1 MSSIEHLI
9 LYASISLLASALL
22 RRWNLVAQGL
32 QLIYKKTRPP
42 SPWSLP
48 ILGNLFSI
56 PPGME
61 HIAYMKLGDHDTL
74 TIGQLRVGD
83 MVYLRLFG
91 YDFVILNSANA
102 AIDLLEK
109 LNWSGNAVLL
119 GYSDLWRNYRR
130 IFNNWLGSR
139 TVTQFH
145 QLQES
150 QAQQML
156 QRLANI
162 SDDAN
167 PFEENINQT
176 AHYTAQA
183 AMFTSTGWKRT
194 AREWRAFKDNAQS
207 IPYEWTKAQLVGLT
221 VPIGRFILTFLLAN
235 DRLQG
240 LPKAKEICLK
250 EISMM
255 IVAALV
261 SFVAAI
267 VLNPHVQVKAQE
279 EIDNVLGFASLPKIS
294 DRERLPYVRN
304 LIQEVLRWLPPV
316 PADDAYRG
324 YEIERGTVVAMT
336 RDESVYR
343 DPETFNPD
351 RFMCSTVPHPP
362 AFGWGRRRCAG
373 IHFAE
378 ASLFITAATLLAFF
392 KFSKKKD
399 THGQEITPQLEFAS
413 NSLVI
418 TLDQV
423 ESRLIL
429 VVSPNRPLPPTCR
442 PVFIFIQSIQEIFEG
457 LFNPLWSLSKIR
469 GDATWPAESH
479 ELSLGSWR
487 LQEHVAAASASGCK
501 PSSMFCR
508 QTVRMAHPDCELY
521 LHLGPG
527 SGASSTGL

>member
-1 MSSIEHLI
+1 
-9 LYASISLLASALL
+9 
-22 RRWNLVAQGL
+22 
-32 QLIYKKTRPP
+32 
-42 SPWSLP
+42 
-48 ILGNLFSI
+48 
-56 PPGME
+56 
-61 HIAYMKLGDHDTL
+61 
-74 TIGQLRVGD
+74 

-109 LNWSGNAVLL
+109 RSRIYSDRLSPPMFKDPSLLNWSGNAVLL

-167 PFEENINQT
+167 PFEEVKRTIYYTIASSTLRLAYGYKLQSDDDIILQNINQT

-207 IPYEWTKAQLVGLT
+207 IPYEWTKAQLAAGTAEPSILSMLLQDSHLT
-221 VPIGRFILTFLLAN
+221 SNLS
-235 DRLQG
+235 
-240 LPKAKEICLK
+240 PKAKEICLK

-255 IVAALV
+255 IVAAGTDTTSTALV

-316 PADDAYRG
+316 PAGVPHASWKDDAYRG

-413 NSLVI
+413 NSLV
-418 TLDQV
+418 
-423 ESRLIL
+423 
-429 VVSPNRPLPPTCR
+429 
-442 PVFIFIQSIQEIFEG
+442 
-457 LFNPLWSLSKIR
+457 
-469 GDATWPAESH
+469 
-479 ELSLGSWR
+479 
-487 LQEHVAAASASGCK
+487 
-501 PSSMFCR
+501 M
-508 QTVRMAHPDCELY
+508 
-521 LHLGPG
+521 
-527 SGASSTGL
+527 

>member
-1 MSSIEHLI
+1 MESGGPRFTTYTQED
-9 LYASISLLASALL
+9 
-22 RRWNLVAQGL
+22 
-32 QLIYKKTRPP
+32 PP
-42 SPWSLP
+42 SLP
-48 ILGNLFSI
+48 MVPSDSG
-56 PPGME
+56 
-61 HIAYMKLGDHDTL
+61 DTL

-109 LNWSGNAVLL
+109 RSRIYSDRLSPPMFKDPSLLNWSGNAVLL

-162 SDDAN
+162 SGDAN
-167 PFEENINQT
+167 PFEEVKRTIYYTIASSTLRLAYGYKLQSDDDIILQNINQT

-207 IPYEWTKAQLVGLT
+207 IPYEWTKAQLAAGTAEPSILSMLLQDSHLT
-221 VPIGRFILTFLLAN
+221 SNLS
-235 DRLQG
+235 
-240 LPKAKEICLK
+240 PKAKEICLK

-255 IVAALV
+255 IVAAGTDTTSTALV

-316 PADDAYRG
+316 PAGVPHASWKDDAYRG

-413 NSLVI
+413 NSLV
-418 TLDQV
+418 
-423 ESRLIL
+423 
-429 VVSPNRPLPPTCR
+429 
-442 PVFIFIQSIQEIFEG
+442 
-457 LFNPLWSLSKIR
+457 
-469 GDATWPAESH
+469 
-479 ELSLGSWR
+479 
-487 LQEHVAAASASGCK
+487 
-501 PSSMFCR
+501 M
-508 QTVRMAHPDCELY
+508 
-521 LHLGPG
+521 
-527 SGASSTGL
+527 